1 MRFKKGDI
9 VIFVIL
15 IAAGLSWFGLNQ
27 IERSGVGGQIVIQV
41 DGQPYK
47 SIPFEKGM
55 KRQELHIELDKDRF
69 IDIVADGEGVHVED
83 VICPDKL
90 CKKTGTIDKTGQSIV
105 CLPNKV
111 VVFIEGKGNPQVDN
125 VSY

>member
-1 MRFKKGDI
+1 MKFKKGDI
-9 VIFVIL
+9 VILVIL
-15 IAAGLSWFGLNQ
+15 IAAGLAWFGLEQ
-27 IERSGVGGQIVIQV
+27 IKDSGSGGEIVIQV

-47 SIPFEKGM
+47 RTPFNKGM
-55 KRQELHIELDKDRF
+55 KRQTFHIELDEKRF
-69 IDIVADGEGVHVED
+69 IDIVADGKGVHVEN

-90 CKKTGTIDKTGQSIV
+90 CQKTGTIDKTGQSIV

-111 VVFIEGKGNPQVDN
+111 VVFIEGKGNSQVDN